1 MDVKTGSVSPV
12 RHSISDLAHQLHLS
26 DLVVSV
32 DLAIAEF
39 TDLLKTW
46 REVQAEKAAG
56 KALDMRKQW
65 HPLYVDETAWA
76 P

>member
-1 MDVKTGSVSPV
+1 
-12 RHSISDLAHQLHLS
+12 
-26 DLVVSV
+26 VVSV

-39 TDLLKTW
+39 KDLLKTW
-46 REVQAEKAAG
+46 RLVQADKAAG
-56 KALDMRKQW
+56 KALDMRKRW

>member
-1 MDVKTGSVSPV
+1 MGGVNPV

-32 DLAIAEF
+32 DLALAEYK
-39 TDLLKTW
+39 DLLSTW
-46 REVQAEKAAG
+46 RAVQAEKQAG
-56 KALDMRKQW
+56 KELNMRAQW

>member
-1 MDVKTGSVSPV
+1 MKLGGVNPV

-32 DLAIAEF
+32 DLALAQY
-39 TDLLKTW
+39 TDLLATW
-46 REVQAEKAAG
+46 RAVQAEKAAG
-56 KALDMRKQW
+56 KEALAMRKHW